1 MHDGGVSVEIF
12 KNDELICTSVPHY
25 SAKATGAIGGMKKRQ
40 LMGTAVNNTQ
50 IEHVG
55 VQEGCTFNP
64 PLLIK
69 KGDTMHI
76 KANYDF
82 TKHPGM
88 KNKKSELDA
97 IIGIV
102 GSLVAFNNPL

>member
-1 MHDGGVSVEIF
+1 MVDQRSIQ
-12 KNDELICTSVPHY
+12 TSGY
-25 SAKATGAIGGMKKRQ
+25 
-40 LMGTAVNNTQ
+40 
-50 IEHVG
+50 
-55 VQEGCTFNP
+55 
-64 PLLIK
+64 
-69 KGDTMHI
+69 TMHI

-97 IIGIV
+97 IMGIV

>member
-1 MHDGGVSVEIF
+1 MHDGGVSIEIF
-12 KNDELICTSVPHY
+12 KNGELICTSVPHY
-25 SAKATGAIGGMKKRQ
+25 STKATGVMGGMKKCQ

-64 PLLIK
+64 PLPIK

-82 TKHPGM
+82 TKHPG
-88 KNKKSELDA
+88 
-97 IIGIV
+97 
-102 GSLVAFNNPL
+102 